1 MRKEELSKDM
11 DPDKLKSY
19 LGIDVSPSRPKVSH
33 WIAAAKKMSP
43 PQLRDVALHR
53 KTTEMSC
60 NRLPNT
66 ILYHFM
72 YLKISEASLDKFEDL
87 RKEILHFERI
97 ALLPKMSLYDDID
110 ENKAKSVTGW
120 SSGIKLLHSQLHLK
134 KAMVTQPG
142 PILATIIPKQERS
155 SLFAELEWDPNLEYD
170 PLHPTDYDKIIRE
183 RKERRGME
191 MEIEEAEKKRK
202 PRDDRDIKPRD
213 RSSLGGSGFAGR
225 LHCDDEDEPIVKK
238 SSTSGGVAIAPPPSL
253 QDTSSPSSSSLNSS
267 ASGVGAFG
275 VAAKIMAKYG
285 FREGQGLG
293 RQQQG
298 IAAALQ
304 VEKTS
309 KRGGRIINEKE
320 IMPPP
325 PPVLP
330 ATAKAELTIAD
341 IMKNPSKVIYLRN
354 MVGPGEVDSDLEPE
368 VREECQTK
376 YGDVNKVVIFEV
388 PNAEEEEA
396 VRIFV
401 EFKRMEA
408 AIKAVIDLNGRF
420 FAGRQVKAGFYD
432 VERFLNMDFN
442 DS

>member
-1 MRKEELSKDM
+1 
-11 DPDKLKSY
+11 
-19 LGIDVSPSRPKVSH
+19 
-33 WIAAAKKMSP
+33 
-43 PQLRDVALHR
+43 
-53 KTTEMSC
+53 
-60 NRLPNT
+60 
-66 ILYHFM
+66 
-72 YLKISEASLDKFEDL
+72 
-87 RKEILHFERI
+87 
-97 ALLPKMSLYDDID
+97 MSLYDDID

-120 SSGIKLLHSQLHLK
+120 SSGIKLLHSQMHLK
-134 KAMVTQPG
+134 KAMITQPKREG
-142 PILATIIPKQERS
+142 IRRAIHPVIPPCLTATESQIKTEPEMTKNLIHQTPQLLTTIVPKQERS

-183 RKERRGME
+183 RKERRGIE
-191 MEIEEAEKKRK
+191 IEIEEAEKKRK
-202 PRDDRDIKPRD
+202 PRDDRDIKTRD
-213 RSSLGGSGFAGR
+213 RSSSAVGSGFAGR
-225 LHCDDEDEPIVKK
+225 LHDEEEEPMVKK

-253 QDTSSPSSSSLNSS
+253 QDTSSPSHPSLSSTG
-267 ASGVGAFG
+267 SGVGALG

-285 FREGQGLG
+285 FKEGQGLG

-325 PPVLP
+325 PPVVSP
-330 ATAKAELTIAD
+330 TAAPKAELTIAD

-432 VERFLNMDFN
+432 VERFLKMELN
-442 DS
+442 D

>member
-1 MRKEELSKDM
+1 
-11 DPDKLKSY
+11 
-19 LGIDVSPSRPKVSH
+19 
-33 WIAAAKKMSP
+33 
-43 PQLRDVALHR
+43 
-53 KTTEMSC
+53 
-60 NRLPNT
+60 
-66 ILYHFM
+66 
-72 YLKISEASLDKFEDL
+72 
-87 RKEILHFERI
+87 
-97 ALLPKMSLYDDID
+97 MSLYDDID

-120 SSGIKLLHSQLHLK
+120 SSGIKLLHSQMHLK
-134 KAMVTQPG
+134 KAMITQPKREG
-142 PILATIIPKQERS
+142 IRRAIHPVIPPFLTATESQIKTEPEMTKNLIHQTPQLLTTIVPKQERS

-183 RKERRGME
+183 RKERRGIE

-202 PRDDRDIKPRD
+202 PRDDRDIKTRD
-213 RSSLGGSGFAGR
+213 RSSSAAGSGFAGR
-225 LHCDDEDEPIVKK
+225 LHDEEEEPMVKK

-253 QDTSSPSSSSLNSS
+253 QDTSSPSHPSLSSTG
-267 ASGVGAFG
+267 SGVGALG

-285 FREGQGLG
+285 FKEGQGLG

-325 PPVLP
+325 PPVVSP
-330 ATAKAELTIAD
+330 TAAPKAELTIAD

-432 VERFLNMDFN
+432 VERFLKMELN
-442 DS
+442 D

>member
-1 MRKEELSKDM
+1 
-11 DPDKLKSY
+11 
-19 LGIDVSPSRPKVSH
+19 
-33 WIAAAKKMSP
+33 
-43 PQLRDVALHR
+43 
-53 KTTEMSC
+53 
-60 NRLPNT
+60 
-66 ILYHFM
+66 
-72 YLKISEASLDKFEDL
+72 
-87 RKEILHFERI
+87 
-97 ALLPKMSLYDDID
+97 MSLYDDID

-134 KAMVTQPG
+134 KAMVTQVFNINSVIVHSNLEVHTEIRVKNEPDITKINIHQTA
-142 PILATIIPKQERS
+142 PILTTIIPKQERS
-155 SLFAELEWDPNLEYD
+155 SLFAELEWDPTLEYD
-170 PLHPTDYDKIIRE
+170 PLHPTDYDKIIKE
-183 RKERRGME
+183 RKERRGIE
-191 MEIEEAEKKRK
+191 IEIEEAEKKRK
-202 PRDDRDIKPRD
+202 PREDRDVKPRD
-213 RSSLGGSGFAGR
+213 RSSVGGSGFAGR

-253 QDTSSPSSSSLNSS
+253 QDISSSSPSSVSSS
-267 ASGVGAFG
+267 ASGVGALG

-285 FREGQGLG
+285 FKEGQGLG

-325 PPVLP
+325 PPVAP
-330 ATAKAELTIAD
+330 TAPKAESTIAD
-341 IMKNPSKVIYLRN
+341 IMKNPSKVVYLRN

-388 PNAEEEEA
+388 PNVEDEEA

-401 EFKRMEA
+401 EFKRVEA
-408 AIKAVIDLNGRF
+408 AVKAVIDLNGRF

-432 VERFLNMDFN
+432 VERFLMMELN

>member
-1 MRKEELSKDM
+1 
-11 DPDKLKSY
+11 
-19 LGIDVSPSRPKVSH
+19 
-33 WIAAAKKMSP
+33 
-43 PQLRDVALHR
+43 
-53 KTTEMSC
+53 
-60 NRLPNT
+60 
-66 ILYHFM
+66 
-72 YLKISEASLDKFEDL
+72 
-87 RKEILHFERI
+87 
-97 ALLPKMSLYDDID
+97 MSLYDDID

-134 KAMVTQPG
+134 KAMVTQVFQIHMSVVHSDYETTKISVHQPG
-142 PILATIIPKQERS
+142 PILTTIIPKQERS

-225 LHCDDEDEPIVKK
+225 LHCDDEEEPVVKK

-253 QDTSSPSSSSLNSS
+253 QDTSSPSSSSLTSS
-267 ASGVGAFG
+267 ASGVGALG

-330 ATAKAELTIAD
+330 AAPKAELTIAD

-432 VERFLNMDFN
+432 VERFLKMDFN
-442 DS
+442 EI

>member
-1 MRKEELSKDM
+1 
-11 DPDKLKSY
+11 
-19 LGIDVSPSRPKVSH
+19 
-33 WIAAAKKMSP
+33 
-43 PQLRDVALHR
+43 
-53 KTTEMSC
+53 
-60 NRLPNT
+60 
-66 ILYHFM
+66 
-72 YLKISEASLDKFEDL
+72 
-87 RKEILHFERI
+87 
-97 ALLPKMSLYDDID
+97 MSLYDDID

-120 SSGIKLLHSQLHLK
+120 SSGIKLLHSQMHLK
-134 KAMVTQPG
+134 KAMITQPKREG
-142 PILATIIPKQERS
+142 IRRAIHPVIPPCLTATESQIKTEPEMTKNLIHQTPQLLATIVPKQERS

-183 RKERRGME
+183 RKERRGIE
-191 MEIEEAEKKRK
+191 IEIEEAEKKRK
-202 PRDDRDIKPRD
+202 PRDDRDIKTRD
-213 RSSLGGSGFAGR
+213 RSSSAAGSGFAGR
-225 LHCDDEDEPIVKK
+225 LHDEEEEPMVKK

-253 QDTSSPSSSSLNSS
+253 QDTSSPSHPSLSTG
-267 ASGVGAFG
+267 SGVGALG

-285 FREGQGLG
+285 FKEGQGLG

-325 PPVLP
+325 PPVVSP
-330 ATAKAELTIAD
+330 TAAPKAELTIAD

-432 VERFLNMDFN
+432 VERFLKMELN
-442 DS
+442 D